1 MLEITLFYVAG
12 TVALVSTI
20 LAMTRINAIH
30 ALIYLIVSLL
40 AVAMIFYLIGAP
52 FVAALEIV
60 IYAGA
65 IMVLFVFVIMMLN
78 LGAKGN
84 AREKTWMSASV
95 WIAPALLATILFA
108 ELLYIIASVEGPVST
123 GVVGAKQVGLN
134 LFGPYVLAVE
144 IASMLLL
151 AGLVG
156 SFHLG
161 RRYLDRAPISDLK
174 QQQERH

>member
-1 MLEITLFYVAG
+1 MMEVLFYMASV
-12 TVALVSTI
+12 VAL
-20 LAMTRINAIH
+20 LATALALTRANAAH

-40 AVAMIFYLIGAP
+40 AVAVLFFLMGAP
-52 FVAALEIV
+52 FAAALEIV

-78 LGAKGN
+78 VGEEGT
-84 AREKTWMSASV
+84 ARERAWLSGRSWVVPGILSALLLLEL
-95 WIAPALLATILFA
+95 ILALRHAPAATSGA
-108 ELLYIIASVEGPVST
+108 VVSP
-123 GVVGAKQVGLN
+123 KDVGLT

-156 SFHLG
+156 AYHLG
-161 RRYLDRAPISDLK
+161 RRFIVRR
-174 QQQERH
+174 ERRR